1 MDANGLRA
9 AFTRYFA
16 ERGHSVVPSASLIP
30 HDPSVLFTIA
40 GMVPFK
46 PYFVGEE
53 PAPWARATSIQ
64 KCFRT
69 PDIEII
75 GTDTYHCTF
84 FEMLGNFSFGDYF
97 KAEAIPMAW
106 ELLTEVFGLDGDRLW
121 VTVHD
126 SDDEAEQLWIDK
138 VGLRPERI
146 QRMGD
151 DDNFWA
157 MGDTGPCGPDSE
169 IFMDLGEAYGH
180 DGGPKHGGD
189 ARFVEIW
196 NLVFM
201 QYNRDADGTL
211 SDLPRKNIDTG
222 AGLER
227 ILPVLQGH
235 DSIFDTDLFVPI
247 IDAAASVLGTAY
259 GADPATDVALR
270 VLADHGR
277 AFSMLVAD
285 GVLPANEGRG
295 YVLRRVVR
303 RAVLAARRAG
313 VEKPIGPTLVQA
325 ATEVLGEA
333 YPALRAQQDL
343 IVNVVAREEAGFDR
357 TLRAGLSR
365 LEEAFATGTKVLGG
379 DVAFTLHDTHGF
391 PVELTEEL
399 ARDAGVA
406 VDRAGFDAAMAEQ
419 RERARAAAKSSRA
432 GDEGAYRAL
441 LDEEGPTSF
450 VGRGRENYEVPAQV
464 VAVLEGSG
472 AGAGAGAGAG
482 DGSGDGAGDGE
493 RAVEIFLD
501 RTPFYAES
509 GGQVGDTGT
518 IVTESGIADVYDT
531 VLAAPGLVAH
541 RARVSGEVRAGQ
553 DALATIDGER
563 REAIRRNHTATHL
576 LHAALRA
583 VLGDHVRQQGS
594 LVSPEYLR
602 FDFSHHAQPTA
613 AELDEVFARANA
625 AVLADVGVE
634 TTETSREEAEDMGA
648 IAFFGDKYGSSVRVV
663 QAGSTSLEFCGG
675 THVDSLGQIGPITL
689 VSEGSIGSNT
699 RRLFAVTGFASL
711 ERALERERLVQSAA
725 ELLRTEPDELV
736 AAIGRLAERQ
746 RDAERELARLRQ
758 QSSEAEATTLAEA
771 AVADSGILVAR
782 RDNVEPDALR
792 TLAQA
797 VLRHD
802 GVRAVV
808 LAGSPDGTKAAIVAA
823 TGGTPDATQ
832 LVRTLGAMV
841 GGGGGGSAEVAL
853 AGGKDPSR
861 IEAALAEAQRL
872 LSA

>member
-9 AFTRYFA
+9 AFTRFF
-16 ERGHSVVPSASLIP
+16 EDRGHAIVPSASLIP

-46 PYFVGEE
+46 PYFLGEE
-53 PAPWARATSIQ
+53 PAPWRRATSIQ
-64 KCFRT
+64 RCFRT
-69 PDIEII
+69 PDIDII

-106 ELLTEVFGLDGDRLW
+106 ELLTDVFGLDGDRLW
-121 VTVHD
+121 ITVHEGD
-126 SDDEAEQLWIDK
+126 NEAEQLWIDK
-138 VGLRPERI
+138 VGVRPERI

-151 DDNFWA
+151 EDNFWA
-157 MGDTGPCGPDSE
+157 MGETGPCGPDSE
-169 IFMDLGEAYGH
+169 IFFDKGESYGH

-189 ARFVEIW
+189 QRFVEIW

-201 QYNRDADGTL
+201 QFNRDPQGELTE
-211 SDLPRKNIDTG
+211 LPRKNIGTG

-227 ILPVLQGH
+227 ILPIIQGL
-235 DSIFDTDLFVPI
+235 DSIFDTDLFLPI
-247 IDAAASVLGTAY
+247 IDAAASVLGTSY
-259 GADPATDVALR
+259 GADPRTDVALR

-277 AFSMLVAD
+277 AISMLVAD

-303 RAVLAARRAG
+303 RAVMAARRQG
-313 VEKPIGPTLVQA
+313 VDKPIGPTLVQA

-333 YPALRAQQDL
+333 YPALAAQHDL

-365 LEEAFATGTKVLGG
+365 LEEALATGTKVLDG

-399 ARDAGVA
+399 ARDAGVE

-419 RERARAAAKSSRA
+419 RERARSAAKASRA
-432 GDEGAYRAL
+432 GDEEAYRAL
-441 LDEEGPTSF
+441 LDTEGPTPF
-450 VGRGRENYEVPAQV
+450 IGRGLDNYEAPARV
-464 VAVLEGSG
+464 LAVLQAADNEGDD
-472 AGAGAGAGAG
+472 AGG
-482 DGSGDGAGDGE
+482 DV
-493 RAVEIFLD
+493 VEIFLD

-531 VLAAPGLVAH
+531 VFAVPGLIAH
-541 RARVSGEVRAGQ
+541 RARLSGEMRAGQ
-553 DALATIDGER
+553 DALATIDVER

-576 LHAALRA
+576 LHAALRS

-602 FDFSHHAQPTA
+602 FDFSHHSQPTR
-613 AELDEVFARANA
+613 AELDEVFALANS
-625 AVLADVGVE
+625 AVLTDVTVG
-634 TTETSREEAEDMGA
+634 TTETSREEAEKMGA

-663 QAGSTSLEFCGG
+663 QAGPTSLEFCGG
-675 THVDSLGQIGPITL
+675 THVDSLGQIGPVTL

-699 RRLFAVTGFASL
+699 RRIFALTGHASL

-725 ELLRTEPDELV
+725 ELLRTEPEELV
-736 AAIGRLAERQ
+736 AAIGRMLERQ
-746 RDAERELARLRQ
+746 REAERELSRLRQ
-758 QSSEAEATTLAEA
+758 QSSEAEARTLAAE
-771 AVADSGILVAR
+771 AVADSGVVVAR

-792 TLAQA
+792 SLAQA

-808 LAGSPDGTKAAIVAA
+808 LGGSPDGSKVAIAAA
-823 TGGTPDATQ
+823 TGGSPDATQ
-832 LVRTLGAMV
+832 LVRTLGALV
-841 GGGGGGSAEVAL
+841 GGGGGGSPEVAL
-853 AGGKDPSR
+853 AGGKDASQ